1 MIMFVK
7 GRAGQWNAWLGV
19 LLLAAL
25 LLQGC
30 GGAKAVRYGEH
41 PRQVA
46 DLYLPKGILA
56 PVPAV
61 VYFHGGG
68 FRAGDKALDDLTRQ
82 LKTDFTSRGIAF
94 VSANYRYATDGL
106 TLRDSMQ
113 DGLALVTYLQQHADS
128 LTLDAQRIALMGGSA
143 GGGIAQF
150 VALQAN
156 GLDESLPGV
165 RSVALLNAQSSYNP
179 QHWNLIGG
187 QLCSDPDFDAFTGPL
202 GDTLNDLSAGLLH
215 RDAEAGVALLDA
227 VSGVTLIDAQDPP
240 VAFFYWTTELRP
252 YSLTEISNGL
262 PGYDHV
268 IHHPMLGEAFQLIA
282 QDRGH
287 VTEVHLVNDYAG
299 LPRTAPLTAT
309 PEAFGLMYQDL
320 LRFTLE
326 SLLN

>member
-1 MIMFVK
+1 MGMIMFGN
-7 GRAGQWNAWLGV
+7 GRARWSWCLGV
-19 LLLAAL
+19 LLAAL

-46 DLYLPKGILA
+46 DLYLPKGISA

-82 LKTDFTSRGIAF
+82 LKTDFNSRGIAF
-94 VSANYRYATDGL
+94 ISANYRYATDGL

-113 DGLALVTYLQQHADS
+113 DGLALITYLQQHADTF
-128 LTLDAQRIALMGGSA
+128 TLDAQRIALMGGSA

-150 VALQAN
+150 VALQTN
-156 GLDESLPGV
+156 GLDESLPRVKG
-165 RSVALLNAQSSYNP
+165 VALLNAQSTYNP
-179 QHWNLIGG
+179 VHWNLIGY
-187 QLCSDPDFDAFTGPL
+187 QLCLEPDFDAFTGAL
-202 GDTLNDLSAGLLH
+202 GDTLDDLSAGLLYS
-215 RDAEAGVALLDA
+215 DAEAGVTLLDA

-299 LPRTAPLTAT
+299 LSRSEPLTAA

-326 SLLN
+326 TLLN